1 MFLAFSL
8 FENSQCCSCFKS
20 PALPLIIIG
29 VGKQQVVVNYL
40 FLFQVHSGERPYV
53 CKLCGKCF
61 GSSSNLYSHL
71 KHHTGEKNFT
81 CEHCGKAFYT
91 KQELKQH
98 FVVHTGEK
106 AFLCEFCNKRFSQIA
121 HLRRHSK
128 LHKNA

>member
-1 MFLAFSL
+1 MAVQCVQKHFPQDKNYRNTQWYVHQPFCQCFICFS
-8 FENSQCCSCFKS
+8 
-20 PALPLIIIG
+20 
-29 VGKQQVVVNYL
+29 
-40 FLFQVHSGERPYV
+40 QVHNGERPFV
-53 CKLCGKCF
+53 CKMCGKRF

-98 FVVHTGEK
+98 LVVHTGEK
-106 AFLCEFCNKRFSQIA
+106 AFLCEYCNKRFSQIA

-128 LHKNA
+128 LHKTS